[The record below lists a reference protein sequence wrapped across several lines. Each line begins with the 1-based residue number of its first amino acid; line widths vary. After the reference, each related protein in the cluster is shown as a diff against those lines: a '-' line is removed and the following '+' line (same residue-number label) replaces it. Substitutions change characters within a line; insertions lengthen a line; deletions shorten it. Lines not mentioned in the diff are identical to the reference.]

1 VRESELEQD
10 SEQEKRQ
17 ELELELHCYHCIAV
31 DMTQADGLEWVEVM
45 LVQLARDTEKVAE
58 EQLPKIAAVVDSPM
72 VAADMPVVAAVFG
85 FGDSPLAVAAVSG
98 IGDILLAVA
107 VVSAI
112 GIGDILLL
120 VAAVFGFG
128 NILLSVAAVSVDNL
142 YAAVEAFAT
151 VQIPWAVEIGDSR
164 SSVAAVPVSGD
175 ILQLAEGLKIGNIL
189 LMVVAGNLPPVAVLF
204 GIAHMLQVAA
214 ADWDYNPRTAE
225 LLGNQ
230 NLPVDKLPVEFVDK
244 PVLDSLRLFGK
255 DWTFD

>member
-1 VRESELEQD
+1 
-10 SEQEKRQ
+10 
-17 ELELELHCYHCIAV
+17 
-31 DMTQADGLEWVEVM
+31 
-45 LVQLARDTEKVAE
+45 
-58 EQLPKIAAVVDSPM
+58 M

-85 FGDSPLAVAAVSG
+85 IGDSPLAVAAVSG

-128 NILLSVAAVSVDNL
+128 YILLSVAAVSVDSL
-142 YAAVEAFAT
+142 YAAVEAFAA
-151 VQIPWAVEIGDSR
+151 VYIPWTVEIGDSR
-164 SSVAAVPVSGD
+164 SSVAAASVTGD
-175 ILQLAEGLKIGNIL
+175 IRQLAEVPTIGNIL
-189 LMVVAGNLPPVAVLF
+189 LMAVAGSLPPVAVVF
-204 GIAHMLQVAA
+204 GFANMLQAAA

-230 NLPVDKLPVEFVDK
+230 NLPVDKLPVEFVDR
-244 PVLDSLRLFGK
+244 PVLDSLRLFGN